1 MLSNNLLQRECCCN
15 KCLRVMLMA
24 YHNDN
29 HEAITYYNENI
40 VVISVLRIM
49 YMVHCNDN
57 AETITYYNENVVVIS
72 V

>member
-1 MLSNNLLQRECCCN
+1 
-15 KCLRVMLMA
+15 MA

-29 HEAITYYNENI
+29 LEAITYYNENI